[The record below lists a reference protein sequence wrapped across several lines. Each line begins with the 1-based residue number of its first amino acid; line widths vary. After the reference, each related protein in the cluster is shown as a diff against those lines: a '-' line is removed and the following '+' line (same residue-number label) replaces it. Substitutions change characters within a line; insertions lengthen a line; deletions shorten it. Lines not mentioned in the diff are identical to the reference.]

1 MNSKTENA
9 MKIGGAMM
17 AVGAAAAIA
26 KRKTKANVSPKAKM
40 KKIAKKSAK
49 VMDGMLDN
57 IQGMMK

>member
-17 AVGAAAAIA
+17 AVGAVAAIA
-26 KRKTKANVSPKAKM
+26 AGVTNARVNPKGKM
-40 KKIAKKSAK
+40 KKIAKKSVK
-49 VMDGMLDN
+49 VMDGMLDG

>member
-26 KRKTKANVSPKAKM
+26 AGITKANVSPKAKM
-40 KKIAKKSAK
+40 KKIAKKSAR

>member
-1 MNSKTENA
+1 MNSKTESA

-17 AVGAAAAIA
+17 AVGVAAAIA
-26 KRKTKANVSPKAKM
+26 AGVTNARVSPKAKM
-40 KKIAKKSAK
+40 KKIAKKSAR